1 MKLVF
6 TLMFAVCFL
15 RRRGVA
21 QYFGVWWVA
30 WMYLL
35 GDGDRSLGVGGVEF
49 DGECIVLSFTHS
61 KHPHFQIQG
70 RSMPITSNL
79 LSEL

>member
-1 MKLVF
+1 MGWHN
-6 TLMFAVCFL
+6 TLGSGGW
-15 RRRGVA
+15 RGCI
-21 QYFGVWWVA
+21 
-30 WMYLL
+30 LL

-49 DGECIVLSFTHS
+49 DGECMVLSFTHS